1 MLGKGMTE
9 RILSESSV
17 AGRMTGMAEKMAGR
31 GGKDSRK
38 RGSLAALAALGI
50 CGCMLTGWQNVD
62 NAWYY
67 FRDDGRCVVSARRKR
82 RGRRENRLR
91 RRPGVWLRR
100 CRRRRVINGKARRI
114 RSV

>member
-17 AGRMTGMAEKMAGR
+17 AGRMTGKAEKMAGR

-38 RGSLAALAALGI
+38 RGSLAALAVLGI
-50 CGCMLTGWQNVD
+50 CGCMLTGCGDALQTEEELVIP
-62 NAWYY
+62 AQQTEEAT
-67 FRDDGRCVVSARRKR
+67 GTPGEQAAV
-82 RGRRENRLR
+82 
-91 RRPGVWLRR
+91 PGVWPRR
-100 CRRRRVINGKARRI
+100 CRLRSVINGKERRI